1 MKTELVNLSQI
12 ELNAANPRTIKNDK
26 FEKLINSLLAL
37 PKMLDL
43 RPIVVDNTM
52 VALGGNMR
60 YRALSAIADM
70 SEDELKDRLSGIR
83 DFQKKTQAE
92 QDNLVE
98 YWLRW
103 KDKPTAP
110 VIKASELTDAEQRE
124 FIIKDNVGFGEW
136 DMDALANEWDDLPL
150 SDWGIDI
157 NWPEKNIEISSAS
170 GGEAGEG
177 GKSEGEE
184 DDSFFQSMLTDCIY
198 ESNNEFEIP
207 NLLPDRQ
214 AGKLELPFAP
224 WGADSRLRKDV
235 STYHFYVE
243 DYRFEAI
250 WKDPIKVLS
259 SGAKAV
265 VEPNLSLFD
274 TTPVAYGLT
283 QIYKKRW
290 ISRYFQECRIRIY
303 VDLNVAQKFYG
314 YNRLGIPD
322 GWDAFAT
329 RGYNDRLEYLKAE
342 LQIAKE
348 ISGKDVPN
356 LIVYG
361 GGAGIRDFCIKN
373 SLVYVE
379 QFMQNK

>member
-70 SEDELKDRLSGIR
+70 SEDELKERLSGIR

-136 DMDALANEWDDLPL
+136 DMDALANEWDSDDLV
-150 SDWGIDI
+150 DWGVDV
-157 NWPEKNIEISSAS
+157 WQEDGAGESS
-170 GGEAGEG
+170 GGGSMQGGSEA
-177 GKSEGEE
+177 KTT
-184 DDSFFQSMLTDCIY
+184 L
-198 ESNNEFEIP
+198 N
-207 NLLPDRQ
+207 DRFVVPPFSILDTRKGYWQ
-214 AGKLELPFAP
+214 AGKRC
-224 WGADSRLRKDV
+224 GV
-235 STYHFYVE
+235 SLSG
-243 DYRFEAI
+243 I
-250 WKDPIKVLS
+250 WARA
-259 SGAKAV
+259 G
-265 VEPNLSLFD
+265 
-274 TTPVAYGLT
+274 
-283 QIYKKRW
+283 
-290 ISRYFQECRIRIY
+290 
-303 VDLNVAQKFYG
+303 
-314 YNRLGIPD
+314 
-322 GWDAFAT
+322 AT
-329 RGYNDRLEYLKAE
+329 R
-342 LQIAKE
+342 
-348 ISGKDVPN
+348 
-356 LIVYG
+356 
-361 GGAGIRDFCIKN
+361 
-373 SLVYVE
+373 
-379 QFMQNK
+379 